1 METRLPPD
9 AYARVFESHAEG
21 AQILAELDATYC
33 SKLFHAGGED
43 GRRRTDFALG
53 AFAVVEF
60 IKAKI
65 QQAHDE
71 RNQPAEPGELEQ

>member
-1 METRLPPD
+1 MDNRLPSE
-9 AYARVFESHAEG
+9 AYARVFQAHAEG
-21 AQILAELDATYC
+21 AQILAELEATYC
-33 SKLFHAGGED
+33 TKLYHAGGED

-53 AFAVVEF
+53 SFAVIEF

-71 RNQPAEPGELEQ
+71 RNQPAEPGEPE